1 MKALTRIEAGATIS
15 SESSPNTTLE
25 DVTSPMKQPL
35 KATAPV
41 SHMVSAA
48 KVGVRMVYSR
58 PTYGLLCFLQNV
70 IQRGKTVFVW
80 LYHST
85 SII

>member
-1 MKALTRIEAGATIS
+1 MKALTRIEAGATMS

-25 DVTSPMKQPL
+25 DATSPTKQPL

-48 KVGVRMVYSR
+48 
-58 PTYGLLCFLQNV
+58 NV
-70 IQRGKTVFVW
+70 DIRIAYCVSYKT
-80 LYHST
+80 
-85 SII
+85 